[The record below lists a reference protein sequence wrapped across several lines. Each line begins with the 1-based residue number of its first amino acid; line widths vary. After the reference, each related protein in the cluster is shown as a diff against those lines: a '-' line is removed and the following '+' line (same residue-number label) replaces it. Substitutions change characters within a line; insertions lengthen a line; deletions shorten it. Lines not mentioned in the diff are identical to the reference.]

1 MLRNVL
7 FCASLALALTLTAGC
22 KKEEKAGK
30 VDLNAVEGTYKGT
43 LTWTYEKSGDT
54 KTEETSVKVSKLDGL
69 TKSLGDYMVDGLT
82 AKIKSNENGK
92 LILAIEGLGIAKGE
106 AELTGSELSFKIAH
120 NSIVTYTKEFKGKK
134 Q

>member
-1 MLRNVL
+1 M
-7 FCASLALALTLTAGC
+7 
-22 KKEEKAGK
+22 
-30 VDLNAVEGTYKGT
+30 
-43 LTWTYEKSGDT
+43 
-54 KTEETSVKVSKLDGL
+54 SKLDGL
-69 TKSLGDYMVDGLT
+69 TKALGDYMVDGLT

-92 LILAIEGLGIAKGE
+92 LILTIEGLGIAKGE